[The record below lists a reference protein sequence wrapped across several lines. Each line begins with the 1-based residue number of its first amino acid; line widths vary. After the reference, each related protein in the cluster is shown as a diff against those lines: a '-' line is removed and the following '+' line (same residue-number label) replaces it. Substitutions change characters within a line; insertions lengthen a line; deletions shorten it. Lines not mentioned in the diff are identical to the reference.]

1 MTRTEKEI
9 MVLYR
14 ASESHFTSLMSGL
27 NQLRQEKTFCDVILK
42 VGSNEI
48 HAHRSVLVAGCQ
60 YFKSLFLGHFSEA
73 TMKEINLSEVTE
85 NVEALEIIMN
95 FIYSGEVEINMDNL
109 EVIVKLSSF
118 FLLETLRNFSA
129 AFMKDALCLKT
140 CLKFYLYSAEHGI
153 ADVEVDAERMMKS
166 RFHDV
171 LIFEES
177 TLNLSDDE
185 LACLIEKDVFEHCS
199 AYNVVQFVTK
209 WVNKGKTEKHVSIGL
224 ELLDSLN
231 RMEERMVCSTLN
243 EVCLEVL
250 YEKLEKT
257 FETCDIANKEDF
269 LARLKTSIDEV
280 LMVKLP
286 DTDTEGSE
294 SEVASCST
302 CKTTFKKKKKRPDTE
317 FAVITLSPKSCLIED
332 YKKARLGGL
341 IHHEPEPFNDA
352 VFDVCAYIP
361 RTRSWY
367 RICEFHEQ
375 GGMPEYLIDGS
386 GYESRWVVMDD
397 NIAFVDNR
405 GDYID
410 LYNVKDRTWHAP
422 DIQYFDSNISPELE
436 NGPFQ
441 ANDVCFVTGNGN
453 ERYMIVRMRLFTD
466 NSYDQ
471 VTDMYFRCYIMGTD
485 GESWDCIFVT
495 PTRIRTNLSDNGG
508 MPEMNAHISKTSNE
522 MLVTHSTI
530 DGGWNIVFIA
540 NLNNLF
546 PVPVMLKSEFIE
558 DQDVFRGSAIIE
570 KSDSLLI
577 ISNGT
582 KNCGHEVKILYEYK
596 FNSEVLTEVT
606 LPEKVIT
613 TITKPYVYDDEETEY
628 PCLCEFTATDG
639 QSLWYI
645 EGNLEIVSAFT
656 EVRLDDNRDLITVKH
671 TPPPFACIT
680 RAYAGQVNVG
690 VLSCM
695 KPISHFLVKERSKLQ

>member
-1 MTRTEKEI
+1 

-14 ASESHFTSLMSGL
+14 ASESHFTSLMSEL
-27 NQLRQEKTFCDVILK
+27 NQLRQEKTFCDVTLK

-48 HAHRSVLVAGCQ
+48 HAHRSVLAAGCQ

-73 TMKEINLSEVTE
+73 NMKEINLSEVTE

-95 FIYSGEVEINMDNL
+95 FIYSGEVEINMENL

-129 AFMKDALCLKT
+129 AYMKDALCLKT
-140 CLKFYLYSAEHGI
+140 CVKFYLYSAEHGI
-153 ADVEVDAERMMKS
+153 ADIEFDAELMMKA

-171 LIFEES
+171 LIFEDS
-177 TLNLSDDE
+177 TLNLSADE
-185 LACLIEKDVFEHCS
+185 MACLIEKDVFQHCS
-199 AYNVVQFVTK
+199 AVNVVQFVTK
-209 WVNKGKTEKHVSIGL
+209 WVNRGKTEKHVSIGL

-231 RMEERMVCSTLN
+231 RIEERMECSALS
-243 EVCLEVL
+243 EVCLEAL
-250 YEKLEKT
+250 FEKLVVT
-257 FETCDIANKEDF
+257 LETCDIVNKEDF
-269 LARLKTSIDEV
+269 IARLKTAIDEV

-286 DTDTEGSE
+286 DTCTDSDGIE

-302 CKTTFKKKKKRPDTE
+302 NKLVGKGKKKPPATE
-317 FAVITLSPKSCLIED
+317 LAVITLSPKLCLIED

-341 IHHEPEPFNDA
+341 IHHVQEPFNDA

-367 RICEFHEQ
+367 RVCEFHEQ

-386 GYESRWVVMDD
+386 GYESRLVVMNDD
-397 NIAFVDNR
+397 IAFVDNR

-410 LYNVKDRTWHAP
+410 LYKVKEHTWHAP
-422 DIQYFDSNISPELE
+422 DIQYSDTNISPELE

-441 ANDVCFVTGNGN
+441 ANDVCFVTGNRN
-453 ERYMIVRMRLFTD
+453 ERYMVVRMRLFTD
-466 NSYDQ
+466 NSFDQ
-471 VTDMYFRCYIMGTD
+471 VTDMYFRCYIMGND

-522 MLVTHSTI
+522 MLVTHSTL

-577 ISNGT
+577 VSNGT

-596 FNSEVLTEVT
+596 FNSEVLTDVN
-606 LPEKVIT
+606 LPGKVIT
-613 TITKPYVYDDEETEY
+613 TITKPYVYDDEESEY

-645 EGNLEIVSAFT
+645 EGNLDNVSAFT
-656 EVRLDDNRDLITVKH
+656 EVQLDNNQNLITLKH

-680 RAYAGQVNVG
+680 RAFAGQVSAEI
-690 VLSCM
+690 LSCI
-695 KPISHFLVKERSKLQ
+695 KPISHFLVKEKSKPL